1 MAETIKADVKGTGT
15 RITSLRE
22 IGMLPIQEERT
33 LALELAIMSTSGV
46 GLGKA
51 ANDELLARA
60 AAFHSFIVGK
70 KQD

>member
-15 RITSLRE
+15 RITSLRPF
-22 IGMLPIQEERT
+22 GMLPIQHERT
-33 LALELAIMSTSGV
+33 LALELAIMSTSDL
-46 GLGKA
+46 GLYKA
-51 ANDELLARA
+51 GTDELLARA